1 MSLQWTAVATFLY
14 AEVFLV
20 LLLCVPFV
28 SAARWQKIFKT
39 CLVGLAMAYG
49 IVFVI
54 IIIII
59 PVLLLFGG
67 CWNHPPG
74 VLGLS
79 CPGPPFADAL
89 SLQKTCKYDVLEWV
103 ALQSSLSTLKHFHMK
118 PFWAQ
123 CNLYLASFALLP
135 YL

>member
-20 LLLCVPFV
+20 LLLCVPF
-28 SAARWQKIFKT
+28 SSPNRWQMIFKT

-54 IIIII
+54 II

-74 VLGLS
+74 GHRWGMAGQGRPQSPAHPASHSLLYCLVTLIFHQAVLGTS
-79 CPGPPFADAL
+79 TEAFWKQAEDASQAARL
-89 SLQKTCKYDVLEWV
+89 EDNKALQKV
-103 ALQSSLSTLKHFHMK
+103 
-118 PFWAQ
+118 
-123 CNLYLASFALLP
+123 
-135 YL
+135 